1 MKMMGSMACAGSL
14 VVFLYLIFKSVLK
27 EFFGAKYRYGILL
40 MALFFYLVP
49 FQLGHYLYRASDHA
63 SFTDQ
68 KGRKA
73 YDMTGKFIEVNWEGR
88 IYVPFGAVSAVL
100 FAIWSITAA
109 TVLFIGLSAYRK
121 QRRMFSE
128 TGEDITDGGTL
139 AVLESVRTGLG
150 IRRKVK
156 YRWNPELEVPLSMG
170 IFHPLLLLPKRWYPA
185 VESRLIY
192 SHELLHIKNYDTL
205 FKLLGMLAIGFNW
218 YNPFVYWWYRELC
231 KVSESLCDEKIAL
244 GCGQEQRKKYA
255 YLILEM
261 ATEGKKS
268 SLTYA
273 APFGSSR
280 ENVMERITLMMKT
293 RKLHVGMRILAIGL
307 TAVIGL
313 TGSIPVLAYKKPVMV
328 QDESRAI
335 VEHDM
340 LAEEVFVEEG
350 FQAQED
356 QMNKLFMDADKANI
370 KELPAERYFE
380 DLEGNI
386 YIDEE
391 RVEQRACSH
400 TYVSGTQKEHK
411 KSEDGCT
418 VYVYNARKCT
428 GCGHVQKDS
437 LAYQLSYPQ
446 CPH

>member
-1 MKMMGSMACAGSL
+1 MKMIGSMACAGSL
-14 VVFLYLIFKSVLK
+14 VVFLYFIFKPVLK
-27 EFFGAKYRYGILL
+27 KFFGAKYRYGILL
-40 MALFFYLVP
+40 VALFFYLVP
-49 FQLGHYLYRASDHA
+49 VQLGHYLYRTPDHA
-63 SFTDQ
+63 LFTDQ
-68 KGRKA
+68 EGRKA
-73 YDMTGKFIEVNWEGR
+73 YDMTGKFIEVNWEGG
-88 IYVPFGAVSAVL
+88 IYVPFRAVKAVL
-100 FAIWSITAA
+100 LAVWSIMVA
-109 TVLFIGLSAYRK
+109 TVLFIGLSVYRK

-128 TGEDITDGGTL
+128 AGEDITDWGTL

-156 YRWNPELEVPLSMG
+156 YRWNPELEVPLSIG
-170 IFHPLLLLPKRWYPA
+170 VFHPLLLLPKRRYPD
-185 VESRLIY
+185 VESQLIY
-192 SHELLHIKNYDTL
+192 LHELLHIKNCDTL
-205 FKLLGMLAIGFNW
+205 FKLLGLLAIGFNW

-231 KVSESLCDEKIAL
+231 KVSESFCDEQIAA

-261 ATEGKKS
+261 AVDGKKRG
-268 SLTYA
+268 LTYA

-280 ENVMERITLMMKT
+280 ENVTERITLMMKT
-293 RKLHVGMRILAIGL
+293 RKLNAGMRILAIGL

-313 TGSIPVLAYKKPVMV
+313 SGSIPVLAYKKPVMV
-328 QDESRAI
+328 QDESRVI
-335 VEHDM
+335 VERDM

-356 QMNKLFMDADKANI
+356 QMNRLFMDADKANI
-370 KELPAERYFE
+370 KEIPAERYFE

-411 KSEDGCT
+411 KNGDGCT

-428 GCGHVQKDS
+428 ECGHVQKSS